1 VSIRTQGNSA
11 TIASR
16 EGRVTVTDHGATI
29 TITMNHPTITV
40 SRRDLDHIA
49 WFLDLTPTDP
59 RKGNE

>member
-1 VSIRTQGNSA
+1 VSIRTQGNS
-11 TIASR
+11 
-16 EGRVTVTDHGATI
+16 ATI

-40 SRRDLDHIA
+40 SRRDLDRIA